1 MNRASLANSN
11 EKISPGFLFF
21 IANSD
26 EFFENITY
34 VILKAKFVIFESIF

>member
-1 MNRASLANSN
+1 MNRASLVNHN

-26 EFFENITY
+26 DFFENITD
-34 VILKAKFVIFESIF
+34 VMFKAKFVIF